1 MTLKKKIAIGVGILC
16 VIGALFIGLMG
27 FGLVL
32 GVDSVLAKNEPQL
45 RQYMQMDRTAQDAY
59 ILENIAKLASEDAN
73 QKPENKEMWE
83 MVQKDP
89 AASKASIAFGRSL
102 YALAILHSDAIVA
115 DMDAETKA
123 KYQQEADQLSDNTE
137 KFSKEMERFEKKQ

>member
-16 VIGALFIGLMG
+16 VIGALFIGLLG

-59 ILENIAKLASEDAN
+59 ILENIAKLASEDA
-73 QKPENKEMWE
+73 
-83 MVQKDP
+83 
-89 AASKASIAFGRSL
+89 
-102 YALAILHSDAIVA
+102 
-115 DMDAETKA
+115 
-123 KYQQEADQLSDNTE
+123 
-137 KFSKEMERFEKKQ
+137 